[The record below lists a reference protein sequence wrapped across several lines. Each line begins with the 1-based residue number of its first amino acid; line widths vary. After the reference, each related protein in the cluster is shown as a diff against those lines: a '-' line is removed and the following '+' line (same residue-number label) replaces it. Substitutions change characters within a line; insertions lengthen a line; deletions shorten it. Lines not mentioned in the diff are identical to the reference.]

1 MLFRKYSIPLQ
12 PYNIINL
19 KKMKKLF
26 FALLLA
32 APMLFASCSK
42 EESKIV
48 SPVSNIEFDT
58 RLSVTK
64 SDLIKFEVIRNLSNN
79 KYQYMVFKNNAAG
92 VLITDMNDRPEGY
105 IYSSQ
110 WDVSGNTLTFVSEKG
125 VTNTFSISKEYKR
138 TGDGYTIYV
147 YLKDN
152 TGEYAYDAVDDGSN
166 SSFASNVWSII
177 ESARKSNQ

>member
-1 MLFRKYSIPLQ
+1 
-12 PYNIINL
+12 
-19 KKMKKLF
+19 MKKLF

-42 EESKIV
+42 EETKIV
-48 SPVSNIEFDT
+48 NPYGNIEFDT

-110 WDVSGNTLTFVSEKG
+110 WNVSGGNLTIVSEQG
-125 VTNTFSISKEYKR
+125 ETNTFSISKEYKKS
-138 TGDGYTIYV
+138 GDSYTITV
-147 YLKDN
+147 YLKN
-152 TGEYAYDAVDDGSN
+152 NSGEYAYDAVDDGAN
-166 SSFASNVWSII
+166 SVVASNIWSII

>member
-1 MLFRKYSIPLQ
+1 
-12 PYNIINL
+12 
-19 KKMKKLF
+19 MKKLF

-48 SPVSNIEFDT
+48 SPVSNIEFDK
-58 RLSVTK
+58 RLAVTK
-64 SDLIKFEVIRNLSNN
+64 SDLVKFEVIRNLNNN

-92 VLITDMNDRPEGY
+92 VLQTDLNNTPLGY

-110 WDVSGNTLTFVSEKG
+110 WDVSGNTLTFVSDKG

>member
-1 MLFRKYSIPLQ
+1 
-12 PYNIINL
+12 
-19 KKMKKLF
+19 MKKLL

-32 APMLFASCSK
+32 APMLFTSCSK
-42 EESKIV
+42 EETKIV
-48 SPVSNIEFDT
+48 SPFDNIEFDK
-58 RLSVTK
+58 RLAVTK
-64 SDLIKFEVIRNLSNN
+64 SDLVKYQVIRNLNNN
-79 KYQYMVFKNNAAG
+79 KYTFMVFKNSEAAI
-92 VLITDMNDRPEGY
+92 LITDLNTKPEGY
-105 IYSSQ
+105 LYSSQ

-152 TGEYAYDAVDDGSN
+152 TGEYAYDAVDNGAN
-166 SSFASNVWSII
+166 SVVASNIWSII